1 MQPWRLLAD
10 PSGYIFSWLV
20 GYSGG
25 LASIAGVLIVDYWIV
40 RKKRLELGDLYRAK
54 GVYTYAGGWNWRAV
68 IATLIGCAFAWA
80 GPILARFGLVVPL
93 LQIIYDYAWFVGF
106 GASALGY
113 LILMT
118 IIPPGRIVLQ
128 TEES

>member
-1 MQPWRLLAD
+1 HTPSYIITNHPCRLLAD
-10 PSGYIFSWLV
+10 PSLYICSLLG

-25 LASIAGVLIVDYWIV
+25 LASIDGVLIVDYWIV

-68 IATLIGCAFAWA
+68 IATLIGCALAWA

-93 LQIIYDYAWFVGF
+93 
-106 GASALGY
+106 
-113 LILMT
+113 
-118 IIPPGRIVLQ
+118 
-128 TEES
+128 